1 MIRKLLGSV
10 LVVSLAVFASPASGQ
25 GNPAKQGGAFGPLES
40 RTFHWKPGTVIET
53 VPAASCASNVDWLL
67 VRAPGIANAKTIDV
81 TPKVSQVDEKH
92 AFPAS
97 NCTGPDCLPVFIKI
111 TDKDVAGPRTLTA
124 KHADGRTITTTFDV
138 NANTGRCDYPKGA
151 K

>member
-10 LVVSLAVFASPASGQ
+10 VVVTLAVCASPASGQ
-25 GNPAKQGGAFGPLES
+25 GNSFGPVES

-53 VPAASCASNVDWLL
+53 VPASCASNIDWLL
-67 VRAPGIANAKTIDV
+67 VRAPGIANAKSVEV
-81 TPKVSQVDEKH
+81 TPKVSQVADKH

-111 TDKDVAGPRTLTA
+111 TAKDAPGPRTFTA
-124 KHADGRTITTTFDV
+124 KHADGRTISTTFDV
-138 NANTGRCDYPKGA
+138 NPNS
-151 K
+151 